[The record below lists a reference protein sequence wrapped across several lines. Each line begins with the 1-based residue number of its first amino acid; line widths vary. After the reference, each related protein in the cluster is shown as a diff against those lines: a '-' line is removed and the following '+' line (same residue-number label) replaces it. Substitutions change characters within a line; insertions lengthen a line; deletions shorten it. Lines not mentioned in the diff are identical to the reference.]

1 MLRVKKNFAHPR
13 EKRKN
18 LAFLREKKRF
28 SVKEKLRA
36 TKKEVIVA
44 LHLSERIVDFLMMMT
59 RISFLLFR
67 KNSFLIITNA
77 LKREKEKEQIKRTQ
91 VRVRVVAA
99 VRELLVVLVQVGR

>member
-44 LHLSERIVDFLMMMT
+44 LHLSERIVDFFTTMT

-67 KNSFLIITNA
+67 KNSFIIA
-77 LKREKEKEQIKRTQ
+77 REKERKKEQIKRTQ

>member
-1 MLRVKKNFAHPR
+1 MLRGKKNFARPR
-13 EKRKN
+13 EKRKKHT
-18 LAFLREKKRF
+18 FLREKKRF

-44 LHLSERIVDFLMMMT
+44 LHLSERIIDFDEMMT

-77 LKREKEKEQIKRTQ
+77 LLKREKEKEHK
-91 VRVRVVAA
+91 
-99 VRELLVVLVQVGR
+99 